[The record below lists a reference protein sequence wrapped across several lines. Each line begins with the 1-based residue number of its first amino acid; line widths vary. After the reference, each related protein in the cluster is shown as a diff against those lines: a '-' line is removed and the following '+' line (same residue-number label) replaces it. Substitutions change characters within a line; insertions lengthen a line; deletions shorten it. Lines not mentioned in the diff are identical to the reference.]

1 MQIKLIPYHIL
12 SFFEPYL
19 SLLKKTQTSLVGV
32 KENIPKDILPLDLVT
47 AAAERCSAGSLM
59 ARSGQ

>member
-19 SLLKKTQTSLVGV
+19 SLLTSLVRV
-32 KENIPKDILPLDLVT
+32 KENIPIDILPLDLVT
-47 AAAERCSAGSLM
+47 AAAERCSAGSPM